1 MTESLNNSGPAFARI
16 LTRYVAG
23 PDARPVSLESS
34 VDGVLVVEQNLADM
48 NGMALREEPL
58 LTPAFAQTTKLDD
71 SKPLQRILYGS
82 GSLPLLTLPAL
93 IGKNGARKTDIVKNG
108 EPKLSEPKR
117 SEPKISERKSG
128 EPILSEPK
136 SGEQKND
143 QLREKEYQ
151 DDEQKH
157 HHQLLIYG
165 PSGLIAVSDAFNTSD
180 MTDYF
185 IIKNLQRETTV
196 VVRQDGSIDDR
207 TSELANGQPYALPS
221 VLRHTCRFE
230 DAMRALS
237 QPDC

>member
-1 MTESLNNSGPAFARI
+1 M
-16 LTRYVAG
+16 VQ
-23 PDARPVSLESS
+23 
-34 VDGVLVVEQNLADM
+34 QNLA
-48 NGMALREEPL
+48 EPL
-58 LTPAFAQTTKLDD
+58 LKPAFAQTIKHND

-82 GSLPLLTLPAL
+82 GSLPLLSLPAL
-93 IGKNGARKTDIVKNG
+93 IGKVG
-108 EPKLSEPKR
+108 ER
-117 SEPKISERKSG
+117 
-128 EPILSEPK
+128 
-136 SGEQKND
+136 KND
-143 QLREKEYQ
+143 QLREKSPQ